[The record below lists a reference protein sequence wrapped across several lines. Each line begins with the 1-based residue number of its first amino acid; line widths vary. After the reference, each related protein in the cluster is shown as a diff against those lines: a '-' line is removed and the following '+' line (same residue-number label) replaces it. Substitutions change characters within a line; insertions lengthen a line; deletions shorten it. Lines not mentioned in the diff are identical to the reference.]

1 MVKLICEICGS
12 EKDVPSCCDQ
22 SMMLKESHL
31 LCCCKSEVCDYQQIP
46 KCCGQHMT
54 YNEHWQLNHKK
65 NKKKKEDNITKL
77 DCK

>member
-1 MVKLICEICGS
+1 MRIIDVIKFNEMTIMARLICEICGS

-31 LCCCKSEVCDYQQIP
+31 LCCCKSATCDYQQIP

-54 YNEHWQLNHKK
+54 FIEQ
-65 NKKKKEDNITKL
+65 
-77 DCK
+77 